1 MNNEV
6 KKQLT
11 LSLILLALLIA
22 TLFFWY
28 PNFMFHTYV
37 ERLDYQY
44 CLRGEN
50 DEFVVDGY
58 QFYQDGQT
66 QGYGHAR
73 ITPLK
78 SQVFKATYLKIV
90 VVVAITIIDFSF
102 RENL

>member
-1 MNNEV
+1 MGVGDDMNNEV

-66 QGYGHAR
+66 QGYGRSEERRVGKECASKCRSRWSPYH
-73 ITPLK
+73 
-78 SQVFKATYLKIV
+78 
-90 VVVAITIIDFSF
+90 
-102 RENL
+102 

>member
-1 MNNEV
+1 MGVGDGMNNEV

-11 LSLILLALLIA
+11 LSLILLTLLIA

-78 SQVFKATYLKIV
+78 SQVFKLFLHCSISV
-90 VVVAITIIDFSF
+90 FPV
-102 RENL
+102 